1 MTQSLLIDTA
11 DGVRTIT
18 LNRPERHNAFDD
30 AVIAQLT
37 DAFVVAGA
45 DADSRAVVLAATG
58 KSFSAGGDLGWM
70 RRMAEFGPEENLA
83 DARALARLLAVIDG
97 CPKPV
102 IGVVQGA
109 AYGGGV
115 GLVSCCD
122 MVVAAEGASFCLS
135 EVKLGLIPATIA
147 PYVVRAMGVRAARRY
162 FATAE
167 TFDAAKA
174 LSFGLVHEVV
184 AAERLGEVR
193 DGWLARLKANGPA
206 AIAASKALL
215 RRVGDE
221 PLSDQL
227 VEWTATRI
235 AELRA
240 SPEGREGVR
249 AFVEKRRPSWRKD

>member
-147 PYVVRAMGVRAARRY
+147 PYVVRAMGARAARRY

-184 AAERLGEVR
+184 ATERLGEVR
-193 DGWLARLKANGPA
+193 DAWLARLKANGPA

-221 PLSDQL
+221 PLTDQL
-227 VEWTATRI
+227 IEWTATRI

-249 AFVEKRRPSWRKD
+249 AFLEKRRPNWRKD